1 MGMRRRQFLVAS
13 GGAALG
19 AALPRVVRA
28 AEPIG
33 VVLNVALRGQRGL
46 IPVSVKNGNRYDFV
60 LDTGG
65 AFNLLSRDL
74 ATALGAV
81 SIGSATLTV
90 SRTRKPHELV
100 ELSDLVLGDTLAQS
114 SMLFV
119 VVDDIDFGEGARGSI
134 GAAAVTAIDSQ
145 LDPSGG
151 TITLYPDGLPI
162 ATRSGHRTAK
172 ALGDV
177 SPIGGARHLF
187 VDGSV
192 GAQAFRATI
201 DTGAPTPL
209 RISEKVG
216 RAAGIDWTTQ
226 NWTPL
231 WVEGRRIVPL
241 LRSPMPVRLGGVE
254 FASPLLAIDRNASL
268 GLPSDATAGLPLIR
282 EMVIAT
288 DSVSGDAY
296 TSRKGV
302 AGDRKLEQYNRAGLF
317 LEQAGSDLRVTAVG
331 RGSPAEQLGIEV
343 GDRLKNV
350 ALQEF
355 IGWMSKP
362 AGTTRDLEVERG
374 GTARPVTLTLKDFL

>member
-1 MGMRRRQFLVAS
+1 MRRRQFLMAS
-13 GGAALG
+13 GGAVLG
-19 AALPRVVRA
+19 AALPGAVLASEVQS
-28 AEPIG
+28 
-33 VVLNVALRGQRGL
+33 VVLNLALRGQRGL
-46 IPVSVKNGNRYDFV
+46 ISLSVKDGNRYNFV

-65 AFNLLSRDL
+65 AFNLLSRGL
-74 ATALGAV
+74 ANALGATSV
-81 SIGSATLTV
+81 GRATLTV
-90 SRTRKPHELV
+90 SRTRQAQEFV

-114 SMLFV
+114 KMLFV
-119 VVDDIDFGEGARGSI
+119 VVDDVDFGEGAGGSI

-145 LDPSGG
+145 LDLSRG
-151 TITLYPDGLPI
+151 TLTLYPDGLPI
-162 ATRSGHRTAK
+162 WAKSGHRTAK

-192 GAQAFRATI
+192 GPQAFKVTI

-209 RISEKVG
+209 RISEKVA

-254 FASPLLAIDRNASL
+254 FASPLIAIDRNASL

-288 DSVSGDAY
+288 DSLSGNVY
-296 TSRKGV
+296 TSRKG
-302 AGDRKLEQYNRAGLF
+302 AADDRRREQYNKAGLF
-317 LEQAGSDLRVTAVG
+317 LEQTGSDLRVTAVG
-331 RGSPAEQLGIEV
+331 RGSPAEQLGIEI
-343 GDRLKNV
+343 GDRLKSV
-350 ALQEF
+350 ALEEL

-362 AGTTRDLEVERG
+362 AGTTRDLEVVRDSK
-374 GTARPVTLTLKDFL
+374 ARPVTLTLKDFL

>member
-1 MGMRRRQFLVAS
+1 MRRRQFLVAS
-13 GGAALG
+13 GGAVLG
-19 AALPRVVRA
+19 AALPGAVLA
-28 AEPIG
+28 SEPQS
-33 VVLNVALRGQRGL
+33 VVLNLALSGQRGL
-46 IPVSVKNGNRYDFV
+46 ISLSVKGGDRRGFV

-74 ATALGAV
+74 ANALGAARV
-81 SIGSATLTV
+81 GSAMLTV
-90 SRTRKPHELV
+90 SRTRKAHELV

-114 SMLFV
+114 RMLFV
-119 VVDDIDFGEGARGSI
+119 VVDDVDFGEGAAGSI

-145 LDPSGG
+145 LDLSGG
-151 TITLYPDGLPI
+151 TLTLYPDGLPTG
-162 ATRSGHRTAK
+162 ARSGHRTAK
-172 ALGDV
+172 ALGEV

-187 VDGSV
+187 LDGSV
-192 GAQAFRATI
+192 GAQAFRVTI

-209 RISEKVG
+209 RISEKLA

-268 GLPSDATAGLPLIR
+268 GLPSDATAGLPMIR
-282 EMVIAT
+282 EMVIAA

-296 TSRKGV
+296 TSRKG
-302 AGDRKLEQYNRAGLF
+302 ATDGRKLEQYNRAGLF

-331 RGSPAEQLGIEV
+331 RGSPAEQLGIAN

-350 ALQEF
+350 ALREF

-374 GTARPVTLTLKDFL
+374 GTARSVTLTLKEFL